1 MIKSEVILKYLPL
14 CIIDSVSKTWCVYN
28 GQLQLD
34 ALLLDLNRVFD
45 DVHGLIDAL

>member
-45 DVHGLIDAL
+45 DVHGLTDAL